1 MSSACKRILSSFSRR
16 KKQKAW
22 NKTREKYIREEGTQN
37 FAERD
42 RRSYYKQKEWLE
54 AFSDNK
60 SAFFDDTKSD
70 DSDNDNE
77 IIMKI

>member
-1 MSSACKRILSSFSRR
+1 MD
-16 KKQKAW
+16 
-22 NKTREKYIREEGTQN
+22 KTREKYIREEGTQN

-42 RRSYYKQKEWLE
+42 RRSYYKRKEWLE

-77 IIMKI
+77 IITKI